1 MKFKCLGVKN
11 YTIQNIL
18 EHKHGA
24 GRPAN
29 ILGSIKISVI
39 KQITDDLTDPP
50 TSQNDASSAS
60 IALFQG
66 LSIFDLT
73 HSKRFTRFISDGMG
87 TLIGMG
93 LE

>member
-39 KQITDDLTDPP
+39 KQITDDRKISLR
-50 TSQNDASSAS
+50 QIASYHVKA
-60 IALFQG
+60 A
-66 LSIFDLT
+66 
-73 HSKRFTRFISDGMG
+73 
-87 TLIGMG
+87 
-93 LE
+93 